1 MKFIYTTFIII
12 IFASCGQD
20 QKSSEVQ
27 SNSNKIEVEEVL
39 QTSSYTYLFGKVN
52 GESLWLA
59 TLKLDASVGDIFY
72 YGQGLEM
79 IDFNSKELD
88 RIFESVIFLEGVYT
102 SEANLHGGANI
113 SGSPQ
118 ITNSASSAIN
128 SVIEPVEGGVTIAEL
143 MANKSNY
150 ADKLVKL
157 RGKVVKYNAGIM
169 GLNWIHVQ
177 DGTSNGDEND
187 ITVTTEMSA
196 KVGDIITIEGV
207 ITLDKDFGAGYLYKI
222 IVEDGKLVDVTI

>member
-1 MKFIYTTFIII
+1 MKIII
-12 IFASCGQD
+12 TIIAMAIFASCGQD

-27 SNSNKIEVEEVL
+27 SNINKIEVEEVL

-59 TLKLDASVGDIFY
+59 TLKLDASAGDTFY
-72 YGQGLEM
+72 YEGGLEM

-88 RIFESVIFLEGVYT
+88 RIFESVIFLQGVYT

-118 ITNSASSAIN
+118 ITNSAASAIN

-143 MANKSNY
+143 MANKSEY
-150 ADKLVKL
+150 GGKEVKL
-157 RGKVVKYNAGIM
+157 KGTVVKYNAGIM
-169 GLNWIHVQ
+169 GKNWIHIQ
-177 DGTSNGDEND
+177 DGTANGTEND
-187 ITVTTEMSA
+187 LTVTTEMSA

-207 ITLDKDFGAGYLYKI
+207 ITLDKDFGAGYFYKI
-222 IVEDGKLVDVTI
+222 IVEEGKIMKYRL

>member
-1 MKFIYTTFIII
+1 MKYIYTFLVLI
-12 IFASCGQD
+12 IFASCSQD

-27 SNSNKIEVEEVL
+27 SNFNKIEVEEVL

-59 TLKLDASVGDIFY
+59 TLKLNASAGDTFY
-72 YGQGLEM
+72 YEEGLEM

-88 RIFESVIFLEGVYT
+88 RTFESVIFLEGVYT
-102 SEANLHGGANI
+102 SEASLQGGANI

-118 ITNSASSAIN
+118 ITNSAASTIN

-143 MANKSNY
+143 MANKSEY
-150 ADKLVKL
+150 EGKKVKL
-157 RGKVVKYNAGIM
+157 KGTVVKYNAGIM
-169 GLNWIHVQ
+169 GKNWIHIQ
-177 DGTSNGDEND
+177 DGTANGTEND
-187 ITVTTEMSA
+187 LTVTTEMSA

-207 ITLDKDFGAGYLYKI
+207 ITLDKDFGAGYFYKI
-222 IVEDGKLVDVTI
+222 IVEEGKIMNYKL